1 MASLAEEQL
10 KTAIVHMYSRF
21 SIYMFAAAD
30 ERQIQLLAQTV
41 ILIFIFDG
49 TQIRFLS

>member
-10 KTAIVHMYSRF
+10 QTAIVDTQSRF

-30 ERQIQLLAQTV
+30 ESRIQLLAQGAV
-41 ILIFIFDG
+41 LMHIFDG
-49 TQIRFLS
+49 T